1 MYHIKTNKRAYVAY
15 FTMVEAQKSKKND
28 QITTTKYQQIN
39 KTGLSKRSASET
51 LVGYEVA

>member
-1 MYHIKTNKRAYVAY
+1 MSHIKTNKRAYVAY

-39 KTGLSKRSASET
+39 KTGFAKRSASET
-51 LVGYEVA
+51 LGGYEVV